1 MVRKILGSL
10 MQKRMKVSFLD
21 SHNQV
26 KHIEYIISVYLL
38 LKNLSMF
45 LLMSLNRK
53 MSEKVF
59 LLMTQVY
66 LQKTYSR
73 KLLRKLI
80 NPEQLPMRRRK
91 ILVMKKMR
99 KKGQLK

>member
-1 MVRKILGSL
+1 
-10 MQKRMKVSFLD
+10 
-21 SHNQV
+21 
-26 KHIEYIISVYLL
+26 
-38 LKNLSMF
+38 
-45 LLMSLNRK
+45 

-80 NPEQLPMRRRK
+80 SPKQLPMRRRK

-99 KKGQLK
+99 KKRQLK